1 MIYKYIF
8 KKLKEDCQK
17 PEDGTVCW
25 QRQPNRPFKK
35 IVQGINQCRKI
46 F

>member
-17 PEDGTVCW
+17 PEDGTVLLAEAA
-25 QRQPNRPFKK
+25 K
-35 IVQGINQCRKI
+35 
-46 F
+46 